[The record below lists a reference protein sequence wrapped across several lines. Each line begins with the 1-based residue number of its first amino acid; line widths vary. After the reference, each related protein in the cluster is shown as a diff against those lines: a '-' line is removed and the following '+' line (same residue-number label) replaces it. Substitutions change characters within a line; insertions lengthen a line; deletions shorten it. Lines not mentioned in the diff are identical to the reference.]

1 MTPRPLS
8 PLTPTLLA
16 GAALL
21 MMLSPTARAADA
33 WPQTGPTR
41 TVCPDSPAL
50 NARALP
56 AASDAGPQAT
66 PPALLPGTTQAT
78 LGTDLVDT
86 PRLIG
91 TQIRTDSFSFLIPL
105 ASSGVITGTVE
116 LRLFSAGPGG
126 ECDVYTRVRVASAP
140 TGSKV
145 RQLRIS
151 GFQHP
156 ASGLYGD
163 YRLDLAGGPSVKAPA
178 TVTRSVSPGR
188 VITFD
193 FPAGIAAGQSSR
205 WVVLD
210 SVAPTME
217 LIGQLRLRASSGEYS
232 AAVATWVPVP

>member
-1 MTPRPLS
+1 MTHRPLN
-8 PLTPTLLA
+8 PLNTVLFT
-16 GAALL
+16 GAAVL
-21 MMLSPTARAADA
+21 MVLSAPARAADA
-33 WPQTGPTR
+33 GPQTGPTR

-50 NARALP
+50 NAQALS
-56 AASDAGPQAT
+56 AAGDAGPLAT

-78 LGTDLVDT
+78 LGTTLVDT
-86 PRLIG
+86 PRLVG
-91 TQIRTDSFSFLIPL
+91 TQIRTDTFSFLIPL
-105 ASSGVITGTVE
+105 ASSGMITGTVE

-126 ECDVYTRVRVASAP
+126 ECDVYTRVWVASAP

-178 TVTRSVSPGR
+178 TVARSVAPGR
-188 VITFD
+188 IITFD

-210 SVAPTME
+210 SVAPNME
-217 LIGQLRLRASSGEYS
+217 LIGQLRLRANSGEYS
-232 AAVATWVPVP
+232 GAVATWVPVP